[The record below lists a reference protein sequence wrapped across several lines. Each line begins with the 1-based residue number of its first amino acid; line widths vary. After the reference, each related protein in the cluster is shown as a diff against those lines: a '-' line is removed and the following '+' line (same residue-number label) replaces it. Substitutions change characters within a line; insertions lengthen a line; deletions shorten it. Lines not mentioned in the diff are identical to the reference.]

1 MQIKLTHNSDTNV
14 TAHVV
19 ADEATLAKIKQAT
32 LRKFNTSSLKIPGFR
47 GGKAP
52 LDMVEK
58 HVDQQMLQSEFIDSV
73 LNHYYTQVMI
83 KENLRTTSQPQVDLK
98 KFVPFT
104 TVEFDIT
111 VDVLGKVTLPDYK
124 KMKRTKETAK
134 VTAKDITDVLD
145 SLAKRVANKKEVSR
159 AAKTGDEVVID
170 FKGVNTK
177 GEVVPGAEG
186 KDYPLELGSKS
197 FIPGFEEEVVGLKSG
212 ETKTFTITFPKDY
225 SAKELQ
231 NQKVTFTIIA
241 KTVSELSPAKL
252 DDAFAKNA
260 GPFTSLQHLKDDIK
274 KQLTAERQK
283 ELDQKFESDLLRD
296 IAAKTTVAIPDSVVD
311 DQVMRAE
318 EEEKQNLVYRG
329 QTWQEHLDS
338 ESVTEEEHR
347 KRNRK
352 DAEEQVKVG
361 IVLGAI
367 GDAENIAV
375 GEEELEI
382 RMQLLKGQYK
392 DPQMQ
397 AELDKPDARQD
408 IASRIRIEKVLAKLT
423 DYVSKK

>member
-1 MQIKLTHNSDTNV
+1 MQIKLTRNNDTNV

-32 LRKFNTSSLKIPGFR
+32 LRKFNTPNLKIPGFR

-58 HVDQQMLQSEFIDSV
+58 HVDQQQLQTEFIDSV

-83 KENLRTTSQPQVDLK
+83 KENLRTTSQPTVDLK

-111 VDVLGKVTLPDYK
+111 VDVLGEVVLPDYK
-124 KMKRTKETAK
+124 KIKKTKEKAK
-134 VTAKDITDVLD
+134 VTAKDITDVID
-145 SLAKRVANKKEVSR
+145 SLAKRVAEKKPITR
-159 AAKTGDEVVID
+159 AAKLGDEVVID
-170 FKGVNTK
+170 FAGVDAK
-177 GEVVPGAEG
+177 GEPIQGAEG

-197 FIPGFEEEVVGLKSG
+197 FIPGFEEEVVGLKAG
-212 ETKTFTITFPKDY
+212 EEKTFDITFPKDY
-225 SAKELQ
+225 SATSLQ
-231 NQKVTFTIIA
+231 NKKVTFTITA
-241 KTVSELSPAKL
+241 KTVNELAPAKI
-252 DDAFAKNA
+252 DDEFAKNA

-274 KQLTAERQK
+274 KQLTEERQK
-283 ELDQKFESDLLRD
+283 ELDQKFESELLRE
-296 IAAKTTVAIPDSVVD
+296 IAAKTKVAVPDSVID

-318 EEEKQNLVYRG
+318 EEEKQNLAYRG
-329 QTWQEHLDS
+329 QTWKEHLES
-338 ESVTEEEHR
+338 EGVTEEEHR

-367 GDAENIAV
+367 GDKEGISV
-375 GEEELEI
+375 EEEELEI
-382 RMQLLKGQYK
+382 RMQLLKGQYQ

-397 AELDKPDARQD
+397 AELDKPEARQD
-408 IASRIRIEKVLAKLT
+408 IASRIRIEKVLAKLS
-423 DYVSKK
+423 DYVTK